1 MKKFAYNKTLIIA
14 IAVGLFAA
22 LIIAGQ
28 RFFVESDNKQIDL
41 AVDYQSI
48 VDLAEREGL
57 EVSDVL
63 RLTKE
68 AGITSLAIYDT
79 TLEKLSRTG
88 KVFALSGAEILR
100 NYQSG
105 TLTNDLWRQT
115 IEFGLIEAERVYVIG
130 GDIESYIDTKEAL
143 LQRLGAER
151 VRIFSVG
158 GIEVIEVKAQF
169 GALMKLPLGLPR
181 DEMNRARSAGF
192 MILARPMNFQR
203 CTAENVQFV
212 FDRLESYPV
221 SEIVFEGPEVLGASN
236 FLDLTAS
243 NMTRR
248 KFTFGVIEHPSQLQ
262 FYHQTGMYYL
272 AQKIGEDNVA
282 RLYAIPR
289 DEQPK
294 LPMSTAVN
302 RWSTTDRERNIR
314 INLMRIYEKPN
325 PEMTLLETNMQYFR
339 EVRATLERD
348 GFTFGRAGTFK
359 EYYPNVILRA
369 LVIIGVA
376 AAGVLYLS
384 LISRRL
390 NRNRRF
396 QIQLFAVIAVFAA
409 IPILMGAGGKV
420 RLLAAF
426 ASANLFP
433 ALAII
438 WQLDLLRVIQY
449 KIRIQ
454 NRAARLKENLSTLQL
469 VWTSAFAL
477 LVTGVMA
484 MTGAAYL
491 SGALSDVSYFL
502 EFEIFRGI
510 KLTFILPLILVAVAF
525 LQRFNVVDEVRKNVP
540 ATQQIKELLDKSI
553 SVKAFL
559 ALMIVAGAF
568 VVLIARSGHTSGMPV
583 SGVEI
588 KIRALLEQ
596 IFYARPRSK
605 EIFFGHPAFMLAFA
619 AFLKK
624 FPKSICFVLIMAGTV
639 GQSSMVETFAHM
651 RTPILMSFVRGL
663 DGLIPGAIIGAVMI
677 IVLQF
682 FAAQLKSRS
691 SQTERKV

>member
-1 MKKFAYNKTLIIA
+1 MKKFFYNRTLLIA
-14 IAVGLFAA
+14 IGVGLFAA

-28 RFFVESDNKQIDL
+28 RYFVESENMQVDL
-41 AVDYQSI
+41 AVDYKSV

-57 EVSDVL
+57 ELDDVL
-63 RLTKE
+63 KQVKD
-68 AGITSLAIYDT
+68 AGITSLAIYDSS
-79 TLEKLSRTG
+79 LEKLALSG
-88 KVFALSGAEILR
+88 KVFTLSGSEILG

-105 TLTNDLWRQT
+105 TLTNELWQQT
-115 IEFGLIEAERVYVIG
+115 IEFGLISSNRVYVIG
-130 GDIESYIDTKEAL
+130 GDLDSYYDTKEAL
-143 LQRLGAER
+143 IQRLGEER
-151 VRIFSVG
+151 VKIFSVG

-169 GALMKLPLGLPR
+169 GELMKMPLGLPR
-181 DEMNRARSAGF
+181 DQMDKARAAGF
-192 MILARPMNFQR
+192 MILARPMNFNK
-203 CTAENVQFV
+203 CSAENVKFV
-212 FDRLESYPV
+212 FDRIEHYPI
-221 SEIVFEGPEVLGASN
+221 SEIVFDGPAVLGASN

-243 NMTRR
+243 NMIRR
-248 KFTFGVIEHPSQLQ
+248 KITFGVIEHFTQLK
-262 FYHQTGMYYL
+262 FYPQLGMEYL
-272 AQKIGEDNVA
+272 AEKIGKDHVA
-282 RLYAIPR
+282 RLYAIPK

-294 LPMSTAVN
+294 LEMATAIN

-314 INLMRIYEKPN
+314 INLLRIYEKPE
-325 PEMTLLETNMQYFR
+325 PDTTLLETNMKYFR
-339 EVRATLERD
+339 AVHDVLEKD
-348 GFTFGRAGTFK
+348 GFTFGKAGTF
-359 EYYPNVILRA
+359 ENYYPNVILRT
-369 LVIIGVA
+369 LVIIGVM

-390 NRNRRF
+390 NRNRKL
-396 QIQLFAVIAVFAA
+396 QLQLFAVVAVLAA

-420 RLLAAF
+420 RILAAF
-426 ASANLFP
+426 LSASLFP

-449 KIRIQ
+449 KVRLQ
-454 NRAARLKENLSTLQL
+454 NRAARLKENLSTLQI
-469 VWTSAFAL
+469 VCISGFAL
-477 LVTGVMA
+477 IITGITA

-525 LQRFNVVDEVRKNVP
+525 LQRFNIVDELRKNVP

-553 SVKAFL
+553 SVKVFL
-559 ALMIVAGAF
+559 AIMFVMGAF

-583 SGVEI
+583 SGLEI

-624 FPKSICFVLIMAGTV
+624 FPKMICFVLIIAATI

-651 RTPILMSFVRGL
+651 RTPIFMSFMRGI
-663 DGLIPGAIIGAVMI
+663 DGLIPGAIIGAILI

-682 FAAQLKSRS
+682 F
-691 SQTERKV
+691 SQKLRKGD